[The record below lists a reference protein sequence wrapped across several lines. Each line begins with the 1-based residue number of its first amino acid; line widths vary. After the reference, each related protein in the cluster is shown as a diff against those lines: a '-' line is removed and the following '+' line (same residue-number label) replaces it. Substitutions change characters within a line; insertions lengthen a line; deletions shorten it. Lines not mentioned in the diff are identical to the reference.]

1 MNSHFV
7 KLRSNSID
15 RKNESRR
22 GLGDARAQQGSKEVT
37 QFYLLIMM
45 TMIVFDDD
53 NDNIDEDDDNNH
65 PNNLQVLSVIR
76 KRGTSTV
83 ARHQ

>member
-1 MNSHFV
+1 MISFSIDI

-22 GLGDARAQQGSKEVT
+22 GLGDARAQQGSAEVT

-53 NDNIDEDDDNNH
+53 NDNIVEDDDNNH
-65 PNNLQVLSVIR
+65 PNNF
-76 KRGTSTV
+76 
-83 ARHQ
+83 

>member
-1 MNSHFV
+1 MG
-7 KLRSNSID
+7 SNPID

-83 ARHQ
+83 ARDQ